1 MRERGEQGRHD
12 RQETEG
18 RQHEEDQGEEELDR
32 QRPGAGLGPPAQV
45 GANVVREPGQRGTG
59 GRTEPIAGLIDASD
73 FMKNMLKAL
82 ASGSRPDSIM
92 WRR

>member
-1 MRERGEQGRHD
+1 MARRPHGAD
-12 RQETEG
+12 R
-18 RQHEEDQGEEELDR
+18 
-32 QRPGAGLGPPAQV
+32 RP
-45 GANVVREPGQRGTG
+45 
-59 GRTEPIAGLIDASD
+59 IDASD